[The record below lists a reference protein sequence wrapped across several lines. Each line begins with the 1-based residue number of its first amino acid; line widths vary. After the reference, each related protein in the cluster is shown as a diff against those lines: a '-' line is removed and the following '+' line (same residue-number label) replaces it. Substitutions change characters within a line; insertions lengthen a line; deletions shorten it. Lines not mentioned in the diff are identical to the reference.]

1 MQIRM
6 NNVKLVLLSVLMLL
20 GHFAIGQEQPG
31 SVTMTPIF
39 DSSEKVAGKD
49 VVPNITPKAPEP
61 VSISVYAE
69 LYGINPDSVYDE
81 YLKALIEAKQYKDA
95 EKLVQTQMARN
106 RSNHLL
112 HVDLGKVYAWE
123 KKYDKA
129 TQQFDSLLLM
139 INGSDIFT
147 QSVAKAFAESGYE
160 DYAIRTYKKAAQL
173 LNVSYYYNLPLAKL
187 YDKCG
192 QLDEAIDMLL
202 VYIPGQGVNLEGVK
216 NLLLEMLGNDP
227 VKLQQMQKAI
237 IKKINDD
244 PGNAYYAELL
254 TWIYTQK
261 DDWDGALIQ
270 IEAVDERNKENG
282 RRLFD
287 FAHQAAVAKQY
298 TTAAKAYDDIISQG
312 KDMPFYLAATSE
324 KLSVSFTAL
333 VNDTVIDS
341 VAVNN
346 LVRLYDTFAAA
357 NPAFYS
363 TQAISDYATLEA
375 QYAGNAPKAI
385 EILQKAL
392 GIADTRRELAG
403 QFKLQM
409 GDYYLLCGR
418 VWDASL
424 TYSQVDKEFKQDM
437 LGEDARF
444 RNAKLAYYRGD
455 FEWAQKQLSV
465 LKAATSE
472 LIANDALYLSVLIT
486 ENVEDSNYY
495 PLERFAHADL
505 LLFQNKDKEAEALL
519 DSINKAFPKHPLND
533 DIIMLRANLAIKRHD
548 FNKAIA
554 YLKTIY
560 EQYGQ
565 DVLGDDA
572 VYKMA
577 EIYRNNLH
585 QSEQAKHYY
594 EQLIIDYPGSTYVQ
608 EARQK
613 LAELNNN
620 VIP

>member
-1 MQIRM
+1 M
-6 NNVKLVLLSVLMLL
+6 NSVRLVLLGILL
-20 GHFAIGQEQPG
+20 LFLRQAAVAQEQPAG
-31 SVTMTPIF
+31 VSITPIY
-39 DSSEKVAGKD
+39 DSTEKVADKE
-49 VVPNITPKAPEP
+49 VVHNISPKVTEP
-61 VSISVYAE
+61 VSIAKYAE
-69 LYGINPDSVYDE
+69 IYGINPDSVYDE

-95 EKLVQTQMARN
+95 EKLVQVQMARN
-106 RSNHLL
+106 KRNPLL

-139 INGSDIFT
+139 INGADIFT
-147 QSVAKAFAESGYE
+147 QSVANAFIESGNE
-160 DYAIRTYKKAAQL
+160 DYAIRAYQKAAQL

-192 QLDEAIDMLL
+192 QLDQAIDMLL
-202 VYIPGQGVNLEGVK
+202 VFIPGQGVSLEGVK
-216 NLLLEMLGNDP
+216 TLLLEMLGNDP

-237 IKKINDD
+237 IKKINED

-287 FAHQAAVAKQY
+287 FAHQATLAKQY
-298 TTAAKAYDDIISQG
+298 ATAAKAYDDIINQG
-312 KDMPFYLAATSE
+312 KDLPFYLSAMSE
-324 KLSVSFTAL
+324 KLNVSFTAL

-341 VAVNN
+341 AVVNN
-346 LVRLYDTFAAA
+346 LVKLYDTFAAA
-357 NPAFYS
+357 DPAVYS
-363 TQAISDYATLEA
+363 THTVSDYAALEA

-392 GIADTRRELAG
+392 GMPDTRRELAG
-403 QFKLQM
+403 QLKLQM
-409 GDYYLLCGR
+409 GDYYLLCGQ

-424 TYSQVDKEFKQDM
+424 TYSQVDKEFKQDA

-533 DIIMLRANLAIKRHD
+533 DIIMLRADLATKRHD
-548 FNKAIA
+548 FTKAIA

-577 EIYRNNLH
+577 EIYHNNLH
-585 QSEQAKHYY
+585 QNEQAKHYY

-620 VIP
+620 VLP